1 MPCWELREMYAAFTE
16 VKLGNSGKT
25 VYTEPKMLAH
35 SDEEFLFLLG
45 NKGVLGFV
53 VWMLE
58 Q

>member
-1 MPCWELREMYAAFTE
+1 MYAAFTE
-16 VKLGNSGKT
+16 VKLGNSEKA
-25 VYTEPKMLAH
+25 VFTEPKMLAH

-45 NKGVLGFV
+45 HKGVLGFV

>member
-1 MPCWELREMYAAFTE
+1 MYAAFTE
-16 VKLGNSGKT
+16 VKLGNSEKA
-25 VYTEPKMLAH
+25 VFTEPKMLAH
-35 SDEEFLFLLG
+35 SDEEFLFLLC